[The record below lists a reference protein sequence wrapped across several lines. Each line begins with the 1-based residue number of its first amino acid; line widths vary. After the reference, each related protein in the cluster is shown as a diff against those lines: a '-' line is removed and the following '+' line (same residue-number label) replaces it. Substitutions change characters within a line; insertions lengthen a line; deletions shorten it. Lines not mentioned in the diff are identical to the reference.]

1 MPQSGRELCWV
12 HPLTGVSVRRGRGCP
27 GPAPGGLTTGP
38 PGLSAALGV
47 PVRTAKW
54 HLAARCEGRSV
65 RNGPVSTKD
74 EKERGGNALERAFP
88 MAPGN
93 VVLLSLENGG
103 VKREA
108 F

>member
-1 MPQSGRELCWV
+1 M
-12 HPLTGVSVRRGRGCP
+12 
-27 GPAPGGLTTGP
+27 
-38 PGLSAALGV
+38 
-47 PVRTAKW
+47 
-54 HLAARCEGRSV
+54 
-65 RNGPVSTKD
+65 RNGPVSTKN